1 MLFVRRS
8 IEFFFF
14 FLHCS
19 LRRAVV
25 EVLDEN
31 KELKMGHLKSRFNP
45 RKKQSL

>member
-8 IEFFFF
+8 IEV

-19 LRRAVV
+19 LRRTVV

-31 KELKMGHLKSRFNP
+31 KELKIGHLKSQFDP